1 MKNLCLTAATIAAAA
16 LLFSCEQQEQSVFNP
31 ESLPGT
37 AVITGTVTYDEGSA
51 TFEYNEDGVIAE
63 HIIPAAG
70 QIAVLTIPYSEYNP
84 SSEGNQV
91 FTDTIGADGTYEFVV
106 PVGSTELQGTVN
118 VIPFRAAKNFFINKQ
133 LAVVENALYEAYD
146 EDVVLRDQFTQTV
159 DITAHSTIRPEVEW
173 NFDKTLTCH
182 FEGPGFNSVNNST
195 GFTYEPTYET
205 PVDGIIFDI
214 VVTFTDSYGETTVVR
229 YPNLETYG
237 GEFEQTLTFPD
248 DAFSTGAYTTR
259 EYYVEIT
266 TPMLRNIEYY
276 YQVLYAG
283 NTAPQW
289 MSEDVTVVYET
300 IQYSTNNIDDSWQ
313 LDEIEKHLYLK
324 VPTRPLDIE
333 EVPGLGYEI
342 DSELGQGGT
351 VIFNYDPVSVFQ
363 W

>member
-51 TFEYNEDGVIAE
+51 TFEYNEDGVVAE

-173 NFDKTLTCH
+173 NLNRTLTCH

-195 GFTYEPTYET
+195 GFT
-205 PVDGIIFDI
+205 VDGVIFDI

-248 DAFSTGAYTTR
+248 DAFSTGAYTTK

-266 TPMLRNIEYY
+266 TPMMRDIDYY

-283 NTAPQW
+283 NTTPQW

-300 IQYSTNNIDDSWQ
+300 HKYSTHTIEDSWQ
-313 LDEIEKHLYLK
+313 LEEIANHLYLK
-324 VPTRPLDIE
+324 VPTSP
-333 EVPGLGYEI
+333 LGYEI
-342 DSELGQGGT
+342 DSQLGKGGT
-351 VIFNYDPVSVFQ
+351 VIYNYNPVSVFQ